1 MSLYKRLSQVR
12 DSREIDGLRA
22 EIRDRYGALPVEVTG
37 LLRYAA
43 LRLEA
48 EALGVAQV
56 DLVGRIL
63 HLRLAGETP
72 LAPAALAALVQAQ
85 RHVVP
90 TPQGLKASLA
100 DGRDPL
106 DGLAALFGLL
116 RGTVPVGAPNHL

>member
-1 MSLYKRLSQVR
+1 MPRHKDYIPHGVIPAVL
-12 DSREIDGLRA
+12 
-22 EIRDRYGALPVEVTG
+22 LPFQF
-37 LLRYAA
+37 
-43 LRLEA
+43 
-48 EALGVAQV
+48 VAQV

-72 LAPAALAALVQAQ
+72 LAPAALAVLVQSR

-100 DGRDPL
+100 DGQDPL

-116 RGTVPVGAPNHL
+116 RGAVSAGSSDHL